1 MNSSSLFE
9 QALRLLGGSAVY
21 SGSQWVMISILAHLG
36 GPVPVGEFSL
46 AMSITGPLAI
56 LFSLSSRMM
65 LQIESGKRPRPF
77 KDYWHLRLITN
88 VLFVCAV
95 VIVAIW
101 RNDPNRVFNVIMITV
116 IFKAIENLSDV
127 TNGLAQ
133 HHNRQDLLSR
143 SLFLRGSLGLTG
155 FTIGYWLSRNLA
167 IACFG
172 IAVAWS
178 FVFYFH
184 DWRLTKRWHGVLT
197 PLDFLALAKI
207 SWTALPIGIGVFV
220 SGFNVVVPRLVLVNY
235 AGIEALGIF
244 SALAYTLTLGNLVVG
259 SIANT
264 LLTRL
269 ARHWEEAEIGSFLLV
284 IGKASAVLAALC
296 LAGIFAAA
304 AFGSQILT
312 IIYGK
317 NFSGYGE
324 LLFVVSIGGS
334 LSMIGTL
341 WGYSLV
347 VAKHFRFQLILS
359 LLVFG
364 SVVVLSYTLIPSLGI
379 WGACYTIFGLGVL
392 RCVASIG
399 NLVYSLQFRLENVQ
413 C

>member
-1 MNSSSLFE
+1 MSSSSLFE
-9 QALRLLGGSAVY
+9 QALKLLGGSAIY

-36 GPVPVGEFSL
+36 GPEPVGEFSL
-46 AMSITGPLAI
+46 AMSITGPLAV

-65 LQIESGKRPRPF
+65 LQIDVGKTPRPF

-88 VLFVCAV
+88 VLFICAV
-95 VIVAIW
+95 VLVAVW
-101 RNDPNRVFNVIMITV
+101 RKDPNRVFNVVMIAV

-143 SLFLRGSLGLTG
+143 SLFLRGSLGLTS
-155 FTIGYWLSRNLA
+155 FTVGYLLSRNLA
-167 IACFG
+167 IACVG

-178 FVFYFH
+178 LIFYFH
-184 DWRLTKRWHGVLT
+184 DWRLTKRWHGVLK
-197 PLDFLALAKI
+197 PWDFFALAKI
-207 SWTALPIGIGVFV
+207 SWTALPVGIGVFI

-235 AGIEALGIF
+235 AGVEALGVF

-269 ARHWEEAEIGSFLLV
+269 ARHWEKAEICSFLLL
-284 IGKASAVLAALC
+284 IGKASAVLAGMC
-296 LAGIFAAA
+296 LAGISVAAL
-304 AFGSQILT
+304 FGSQILT
-312 IIYGK
+312 ILYGR

-324 LLFVVSIGGS
+324 LLLVVSIGGS
-334 LSMIGTL
+334 LGMIGTL

-347 VAKHFRFQLILS
+347 VARNFGFQLILS
-359 LLVFG
+359 IIVFG
-364 SVVVLSYTLIPSLGI
+364 SVVVLSYILIPSRGI
-379 WGACYTIFGLGVL
+379 WGACYTILGLGVL
-392 RCVASIG
+392 RCVASMG
-399 NLVYSLQFRLENVQ
+399 NLVYSLRTRLVNAQ